1 MKTSGGKK
9 MFCTKC
15 GNEIDNDAVICPKC
29 GCLVSNEKIS
39 PTSTTKPH
47 YASLVMSCISFG
59 LSILLFIL
67 GILCT
72 LIHISTFTMFLCT
85 LPVFLAIDTLSLIS
99 IVKTDET
106 RVKVLSTVSLILLPA
121 FFVLPVILLLMAF

>member
-1 MKTSGGKK
+1 

-15 GNEIDNDAVICPKC
+15 GNEVDNDAVICTKC
-29 GCLVSNEKIS
+29 GCLLSN
-39 PTSTTKPH
+39 TKTEIANEPKKAN
-47 YASLVMSCISFG
+47 ASLVMSCISFG

-67 GILCT
+67 GVLCAI
-72 LIHISTFTMFLCT
+72 IHLSTFTMFICT

-99 IVKTDET
+99 IVKTEET

>member
-1 MKTSGGKK
+1 

-15 GNEIDNDAVICPKC
+15 GNKVDDDAVICTKC
-29 GCLVSNEKIS
+29 GCLLSNINTEIANEPK
-39 PTSTTKPH
+39 KAN
-47 YASLVMSCISFG
+47 ASLIMSCISFA

-67 GILCT
+67 GILCA
-72 LIHISTFTMFLCT
+72 IIKISTFSMFLCT

-99 IVKTDET
+99 IIKTDET

-121 FFVLPVILLLMAF
+121 FFVLPVILLLMAI

>member
-1 MKTSGGKK
+1 

-15 GNEIDNDAVICPKC
+15 GNEVDNDAVICTKC
-29 GCLVSNEKIS
+29 GCLVSNEEIS

-67 GILCT
+67 GILCV
-72 LIHISTFTMFLCT
+72 IIGISTFTMFICT

-99 IVKTDET
+99 IIKTEET

-121 FFVLPVILLLMAF
+121 FFVLPFILWSIAF